1 MGLYAWLPAAC
12 DVEVPAALGV
22 LLGVSALE
30 DGCDGFTGAEVPAV
44 GGFAW
49 LPGLAAVAPP
59 GELLAPGFAA
69 APGSCRL
76 GYLPDP

>member
-1 MGLYAWLPAAC
+1 MGLYAWLPAVC

-30 DGCDGFTGAEVPAV
+30 DGCDGFTGAEMPAV

-59 GELLAPGFAA
+59 GELLVPGFAA
-69 APGSCRL
+69 ALGSCRV